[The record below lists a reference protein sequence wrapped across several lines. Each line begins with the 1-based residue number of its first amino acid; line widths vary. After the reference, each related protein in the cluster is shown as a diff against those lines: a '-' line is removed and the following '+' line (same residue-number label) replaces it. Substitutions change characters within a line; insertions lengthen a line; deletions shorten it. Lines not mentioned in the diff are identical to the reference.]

1 MSNSSEWLSD
11 VEAALKIQ
19 NADNHDWHEEADVV
33 VVGLGGAGAA
43 TALQALENNLSV
55 IALDRFN
62 GGGATAAS
70 GGVIYA
76 GGGTALQK
84 EAGIEDSADN
94 MFNYLK
100 LEVEDIVKPETLRDF
115 CDASVETIDWLI
127 KYGVDFRSTVWPGK
141 TSYPG
146 PEYFLYHSDNTLV
159 PSYKKHATPA
169 ARGHRGYV
177 PVEQGRK
184 AVNLGSSLFDPMKAA
199 ALEMGLNFYDHAEA
213 RQIVLD
219 ENERVCG
226 VKVLFFDDAA
236 LKRKYL
242 NYRNKANFYFSV
254 WPPILPG
261 YSFFF
266 KRAMSFLNKAAA
278 LESQR
283 QSRFIRAKKGV
294 VLSAGGFAFNKAM
307 VNLYA
312 PKYLNTFPLGTDGDN
327 GAGIRLGQ
335 TANGKID
342 NMHRFTA
349 WRFINPPLSFA
360 RGIIVNQQGKRFIN
374 ETVYG
379 ATLGVEMGENQNG
392 KAWLVLNKALIKQAL
407 QDVSGGKALAFQRD
421 LARLNIWFG
430 SYKAKTLA
438 QLAQKIDIP
447 ADVLAQEIAAY
458 NQAALGQQADA
469 FGKEDKDLMDLSKG
483 PYYAMDI
490 SLDAKL
496 FPCPALSLGGLA
508 VEESSGLVLN
518 EATGQT
524 VSGLYAAG
532 RNAIGI
538 CSQNYLSGLSIADC
552 VYSGRRAANHL
563 SR

>member
-11 VEAALKIQ
+11 VEEALKIQ
-19 NADNHDWHEEADVV
+19 NANDHDWHEETDVV
-33 VVGLGGAGAA
+33 IVGFGGAGAA

-199 ALEMGLNFYDHAEA
+199 ALKMGLNFYDHAEA

-266 KRAMSFLNKAAA
+266 KRAMSFLNKAVA

-307 VNLYA
+307 VNHYA

-469 FGKEDKDLMDLSKG
+469 FGKEDKDLMDLSEG